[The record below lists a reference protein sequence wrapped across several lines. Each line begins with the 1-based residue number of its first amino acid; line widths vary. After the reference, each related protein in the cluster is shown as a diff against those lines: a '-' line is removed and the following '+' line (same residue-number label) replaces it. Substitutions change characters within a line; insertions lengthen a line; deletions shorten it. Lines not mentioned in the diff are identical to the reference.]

1 MYVRRSDWVV
11 RLYLQVTTRPSEVR
25 CGCVRWCTGL
35 VTISHPL
42 VRMLDRVP
50 ACAGD
55 MLLSGVRMASFST
68 GFFADAIHGYVL
80 IIREERG
87 YMHASIHHPRDH
99 TTDNNLVASGQA
111 YI

>member
-1 MYVRRSDWVV
+1 MRYVYVRRSDWVV
-11 RLYLQVTTRPSEVR
+11 RLYLQVTTRTSEVR
-25 CGCVRWCTGL
+25 CGCGAVHWLVIIIVRL
-35 VTISHPL
+35 
-42 VRMLDRVP
+42 LDRVP
-50 ACAGD
+50 ACASD
-55 MLLSGVRMASFST
+55 MLLSGVRTASFST
-68 GFFADAIHGYVL
+68 GFFADAIYGYVL